1 MFAPNAEIHVVP
13 VNLRD
18 SPDDVAR
25 PRLLQIPTAFSIEQH
40 EVTDLIEA
48 GGSVLRH
55 SPEFRALV
63 KSLPV
68 YRASEGSAPQ

>member
-1 MFAPNAEIHVVP
+1 MHRAIVPHTPSSLAPD
-13 VNLRD
+13 LSR
-18 SPDDVAR
+18 R
-25 PRLLQIPTAFSIEQH
+25 RLLQVPTAFSIAHE

-63 KSLPV
+63 QSLL
-68 YRASEGSAPQ
+68 RGAPQPSAAPAASPQ

>member
-1 MFAPNAEIHVVP
+1 
-13 VNLRD
+13 
-18 SPDDVAR
+18 
-25 PRLLQIPTAFSIEQH
+25 LLQVPTAFSITSE

-63 KSLPV
+63 QSLLSP
-68 YRASEGSAPQ
+68 EPHAPHAPPAGLQAKD

>member
-1 MFAPNAEIHVVP
+1 MLF
-13 VNLRD
+13 R
-18 SPDDVAR
+18 SR
-25 PRLLQIPTAFSIEQH
+25 RRLLQVPTALSIAPE

-63 KSLPV
+63 QSLLRHSQPLQ
-68 YRASEGSAPQ
+68 AKE